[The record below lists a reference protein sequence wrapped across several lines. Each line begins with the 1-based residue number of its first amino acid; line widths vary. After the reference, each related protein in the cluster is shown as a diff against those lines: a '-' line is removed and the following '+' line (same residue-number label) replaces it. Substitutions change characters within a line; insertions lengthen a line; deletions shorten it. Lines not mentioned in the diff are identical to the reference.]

1 MREDDL
7 LSIHS
12 DFNIHRKDIPLS
24 RGGGVLVAIHKCF
37 SSVAVELESD
47 IEICFVRVKI
57 TFFHALIGVCC
68 RPPNTD
74 AVFI

>member
-1 MREDDL
+1 MREDDE

-12 DFNIHRKDIPLS
+12 VFNIHRKDRPLS

-37 SSVAVELESD
+37 FSVAVELETD

-57 TFFHALIGVCC
+57 TLFYALIGV
-68 RPPNTD
+68 
-74 AVFI
+74 